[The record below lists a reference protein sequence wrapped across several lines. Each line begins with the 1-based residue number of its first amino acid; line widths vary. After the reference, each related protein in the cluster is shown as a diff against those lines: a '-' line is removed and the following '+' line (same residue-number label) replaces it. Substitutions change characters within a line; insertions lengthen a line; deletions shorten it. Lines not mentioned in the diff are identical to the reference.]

1 MPKVLISAKLNPD
14 GVALLSAMDGMEVT
28 EIAPVNGDEL
38 VNALKGYDAC
48 IVRSESKLPKEII
61 GRCPDLKII
70 GRAGSGFDNID
81 AKFAREKGITVLN
94 APGGNTVTTAE
105 HTLALMFSLARFVPQ
120 ANSKLQNGNWD
131 RSFKGVELTD
141 KTLGV
146 LGLGNIGAVVADRA
160 QGLKMKVVGYD
171 PVIEPGRAAEMGVE
185 LLELDEVFKR
195 ADFLTIHTPM
205 MEATKHIVGQ
215 KCFELCKPGLRVIN
229 CARGGLVDEAALLAA
244 LESGKVAGAALDV
257 YESEPATPEN
267 PLVMHPK
274 VVCTPHLGASTS
286 DAQIKVAKI
295 ICQNVGNFLNGQ
307 DFIGL
312 VN

>member
-1 MPKVLISAKLNPD
+1 MPKVLISAKLSPK
-14 GVALLSAMDGMEVT
+14 GVALLSAMEGMEVS

-38 VNALKGYDAC
+38 VEALKGYDAC

-61 GRCPDLKII
+61 ERCPDLKII

-81 AKFAREKGITVLN
+81 AKFAREKDITVLN

-105 HTLALMFSLARFVPQ
+105 HTLALMFSMARFVPQ
-120 ANSKLQNGNWD
+120 ANSKLQGGNWD

-160 QGLKMKVVGYD
+160 QGLKMNVIGYD
-171 PVIEPGRAAEMGVE
+171 PVIDADKAKAMGVE
-185 LLELDEVFKR
+185 LLELEEVFKR

-205 MEATKHIVGQ
+205 MEATKHIVGKQ
-215 KCFELCKPGLRVIN
+215 CFEVCKPGLRLVN
-229 CARGGLVDEAALLAA
+229 CARGGLVDEAALLQA
-244 LESGKVAGAALDV
+244 LESGKVAAAALDV

-267 PLVMHPK
+267 PLVTHPN
-274 VVCTPHLGASTS
+274 VVCTPHLGASTV
-286 DAQIKVAKI
+286 DAQVKVAEI
-295 ICQNVGNFLNGQ
+295 ICTNVGNFLNGK
-307 DFIGL
+307 DYIGL